1 MGMIQPPKTTDK
13 RLQDVENNI
22 AEILKII
29 LKVIEANKQ
38 QQGLNASLTK
48 ILQVVETKLDAVTKD
63 VENLKGDG
71 KCVRVYFYEQL
82 NFYGKRVIQLIQ
94 PNKKR

>member
-71 KCVRVYFYEQL
+71 K
-82 NFYGKRVIQLIQ
+82 
-94 PNKKR
+94 

>member
-13 RLQDVENNI
+13 RLQDVENKI

-48 ILQVVETKLDAVTKD
+48 ILQVVETKLDVVTKD

-71 KCVRVYFYEQL
+71 K
-82 NFYGKRVIQLIQ
+82 
-94 PNKKR
+94 

>member
-1 MGMIQPPKTTDK
+1 MGIIQPPKTTDK

-38 QQGLNASLTK
+38 QQGMNASLTR
-48 ILQVVETKLDAVTKD
+48 ILQTVEAKLDAVSKD
-63 VENLKGDG
+63 VEGLKGDG
-71 KCVRVYFYEQL
+71 K
-82 NFYGKRVIQLIQ
+82 
-94 PNKKR
+94 

>member
-1 MGMIQPPKTTDK
+1 MGLIQPPKTTDK

-38 QQGLNASLTK
+38 QQELNASLTK
-48 ILQVVETKLDAVTKD
+48 ILQVVETKLDVVTKD

-71 KCVRVYFYEQL
+71 K
-82 NFYGKRVIQLIQ
+82 
-94 PNKKR
+94 

>member
-1 MGMIQPPKTTDK
+1 MGLIQPPKTTDK
-13 RLQDVENNI
+13 RLQDIENNI

-71 KCVRVYFYEQL
+71 K
-82 NFYGKRVIQLIQ
+82 
-94 PNKKR
+94 

>member
-1 MGMIQPPKTTDK
+1 MGMIQPPKTPDK

-48 ILQVVETKLDAVTKD
+48 ILQVVETKLDVVTKD

-71 KCVRVYFYEQL
+71 K
-82 NFYGKRVIQLIQ
+82 
-94 PNKKR
+94 